1 MKRGFD
7 DFDKEGLDPSFIDS
21 EAFSSDALFLDD
33 FSYADERGASADEL
47 FDDRDD
53 FDADYDVFETENVD
67 ETDAASIADA
77 FDDPIRI
84 YLVQMGDIPMLTRD
98 EERRAAREIETTRR
112 AFRRAVLKMDWVVRD
127 AVELLTKI
135 QRGRARLDR
144 TIDVSV
150 ADLSAKKRFH
160 ALLVPALATLRGI
173 LAKNREDFLALQSGT
188 ATPKER
194 GERRRALA
202 ARRRRAF
209 RLLNELDLR
218 TQSFAPFL
226 DKLTR
231 RNEKIRERY
240 ERAKELRERLAQ
252 LDGAASWGKSEEDA
266 SAADEPFEVS
276 FSKDAVSY
284 SEPRGADVATPAWRG
299 ATGGTRRFAFE
310 VGAEYEE
317 LRSEY
322 RRCVRFLRNQ
332 RLAANETLAAL
343 DRKLAFVAQKRR
355 DFETAKRTFSAGNLR
370 LVVSIAKRYRNR
382 GLSFLDLIQEGNTG
396 LMRAV
401 DKFEHKRGFKFSTY
415 ATWWIRQ
422 AISKAIAEQCRAI
435 RIPNHL
441 LETLKAVRKASRE
454 LTRRTRVA
462 PTPQEIAKLSGL
474 SPSEIRAAIQ
484 ISRPPLSLDRPVEGS
499 DESFF
504 GDFLEDPRRNDPL
517 VEMNRAALRERL
529 DEALSALSFRERE
542 IIRLRFGLADGYA
555 YTLEEVGRIFSVT
568 RERVRQIEAKAV
580 RKLQHPAR
588 SKPLS
593 GFLEGAFGDS
603 LARGGRNGE
612 TASRRRL
619 DAGRAALAQNFGAV
633 DGGDA
638 KNDWEEI
645 EETTR
650 VARTANFAQTAQM
663 GEKKTLAS
671 ALSPAPFV
679 PAVDFGASTAAAPM
693 LAPNR

>member
-21 EAFSSDALFLDD
+21 DAFSSDALFFDD

-47 FDDRDD
+47 FDERDD
-53 FDADYDVFETENVD
+53 FDAEYDVFGAENVD
-67 ETDAASIADA
+67 ETDASSIADA

-160 ALLVPALATLRGI
+160 ALLGPALATLRGV
-173 LAKNREDFLALQSGT
+173 LAKNREDFLALQSGALT
-188 ATPKER
+188 AEER
-194 GERRRALA
+194 SERRRALA

-252 LDGAASWGKSEEDA
+252 LDAASGKTSA
-266 SAADEPFEVS
+266 SVLDEPFEIS
-276 FSKDAVSY
+276 LSSDRVSY
-284 SEPRGADVATPAWRG
+284 SEPRGIGACPVWRG
-299 ATGGTRRFAFE
+299 ATGGARRFAFE

-322 RRCVRFLRNQ
+322 RRCVRFLRSQ
-332 RLAANETLAAL
+332 RLAANETLASL

-355 DFETAKRTFSAGNLR
+355 EFETAKRTFSAGNLR

-415 ATWWIRQ
+415 AT
-422 AISKAIAEQCRAI
+422 
-435 RIPNHL
+435 
-441 LETLKAVRKASRE
+441 
-454 LTRRTRVA
+454 
-462 PTPQEIAKLSGL
+462 
-474 SPSEIRAAIQ
+474 
-484 ISRPPLSLDRPVEGS
+484 
-499 DESFF
+499 
-504 GDFLEDPRRNDPL
+504 
-517 VEMNRAALRERL
+517 
-529 DEALSALSFRERE
+529 
-542 IIRLRFGLADGYA
+542 
-555 YTLEEVGRIFSVT
+555 
-568 RERVRQIEAKAV
+568 
-580 RKLQHPAR
+580 
-588 SKPLS
+588 
-593 GFLEGAFGDS
+593 
-603 LARGGRNGE
+603 
-612 TASRRRL
+612 
-619 DAGRAALAQNFGAV
+619 
-633 DGGDA
+633 
-638 KNDWEEI
+638 
-645 EETTR
+645 
-650 VARTANFAQTAQM
+650 
-663 GEKKTLAS
+663 
-671 ALSPAPFV
+671 
-679 PAVDFGASTAAAPM
+679 
-693 LAPNR
+693 